1 MEEYIGEEMLN
12 EVIRTYDILL
22 SGGVRI
28 DSVERKDG
36 AINLFFRVDSRTE
49 KRKEPYWVGLPLTRK
64 KGSKKEYEI
73 RMEEAVHALCPEYD
87 RNAMCHHILASAVY
101 TVRHFREIR
110 KTHGLRGINLV
121 SKYRPLPI
129 SKNL

>member
-22 SGGVRI
+22 SGGVHV

-36 AINLFFRVDSRTE
+36 VINLLFRVDSRTE
-49 KRKEPYWVGLPLTRK
+49 KRKEPYWVGLPLARK
-64 KGSKKEYEI
+64 RGAERGYEM

-87 RNAMCHHILASAVY
+87 RNLMCHHILASAVY
-101 TVRHFREIR
+101 TVRHFREI
-110 KTHGLRGINLV
+110 KKAHGLMGINLD
-121 SKYRPLPI
+121 SKYRPLPRP
-129 SKNL
+129 KNL